1 MSSQNNTA
9 AYKVITDAGGIRYR
23 FYCERSGLA
32 LCTTHPIRAET
43 PEEELRIAWETEGR
57 QHFNKCQHCGKWVSD
72 LMFNVETSKC
82 VVCSPWEDV
91 PNYCPHCGEKIP
103 NGDSFCR
110 KCGEKLQYK
119 GE

>member
-103 NGDSFCR
+103 KGDSFCR